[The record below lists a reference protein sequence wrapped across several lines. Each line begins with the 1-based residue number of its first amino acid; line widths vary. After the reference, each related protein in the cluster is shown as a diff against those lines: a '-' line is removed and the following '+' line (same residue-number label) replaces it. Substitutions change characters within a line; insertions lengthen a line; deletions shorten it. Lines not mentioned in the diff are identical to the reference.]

1 MVTKKMLSSKIYEL
15 ENKIDRM
22 IERNSNAINELS
34 ECVRELTIRLEEH
47 QKKLDNIADTKS
59 LELIKDEIRIHDKEL
74 ERINKIVEA
83 KRVSKNG
90 KK

>member
-1 MVTKKMLSSKIYEL
+1 MVTKKMISSKIYEL
-15 ENKIDRM
+15 GNKIDR
-22 IERNSNAINELS
+22 ISDAINALS
-34 ECVRELTIRLEEH
+34 EYVRELTIRLEEH

-59 LELIKDEIRIHDKEL
+59 LELLKDEIRIHDKEL

-83 KRVSKNG
+83 KRVSNNG

>member
-1 MVTKKMLSSKIYEL
+1 MISSKIYEL
-15 ENKIDRM
+15 GNKIDR
-22 IERNSNAINELS
+22 ISDAINALS
-34 ECVRELTIRLEEH
+34 EYVRELTIRLEEH

-59 LELIKDEIRIHDKEL
+59 LELLKDEIRIHDKEL

-83 KRVSKNG
+83 KRVSNNG